1 MMVILIFGTAL
12 QTLIPISSGDIP
24 QTQSFTQDQVVL
36 PCPIRPGALLQYYS
50 VIWIKDSVEIAK
62 SLNPQEVM
70 ITNDR
75 YSIDG
80 STFAL
85 IIDPVSMP
93 GDLSE
98 DYQCQ
103 VFVTNP
109 ITRSKQQLQHY
120 PQLTSGVRLSL
131 SLTVQANVGN

>member
-1 MMVILIFGTAL
+1 MTVILLFHTAAL
-12 QTLIPISSGDIP
+12 QTLIPISDIP

-50 VIWIKDSVEIAK
+50 VIWIKDSIEIAK
-62 SLNPQEVM
+62 SLKPQEVV
-70 ITNDR
+70 TTDDR

-109 ITRSKQQLQHY
+109 ITGSKQQLQHY
-120 PQLTSGVRLSL
+120 PQLTSSVRLSL